1 VLAAGWS
8 LAVEPPQTWPALRT
22 NRIAQV
28 DADSE
33 FDYYADAQWGD
44 AAPQMCQAV
53 LIRSFERAGAR
64 EGVASK
70 RDRLRLDFMLNPR
83 LGPFYA
89 LGPVGSAPEARVGGE
104 AQLVR
109 SRGRERVATSSLET
123 SRAAAS
129 AEIDA
134 VVAAFDEA
142 AQAVMRDL
150 VVWTV
155 TAGNDAGGTA

>member
-1 VLAAGWS
+1 
-8 LAVEPPQTWPALRT
+8 
-22 NRIAQV
+22 
-28 DADSE
+28 
-33 FDYYADAQWGD
+33 
-44 AAPQMCQAV
+44 MCQAV